1 MTLSLNAYPLSFDK
15 DSKITVCKIAYDDQ
29 TFRDL
34 RAKHRGGYAL
44 YRMGDQAVCVSADDK
59 YPFTG
64 EQQELNTHDN
74 FGLMSFLI
82 KDAIVRLLQSQGRS
96 SPMGFNPIE
105 IVSTLDKDNIISDIV
120 DASFPFKT
128 NCKYEI
134 DIRNIR
140 GKLHLVIDCSTKNVT
155 VQPCTFF
162 IQQGFDLVG
171 RFIVSMGADG
181 YRKLLGSVTSV
192 SDGQIQY
199 QSKDGTAATIAA
211 AEAFPEASRENF
223 DDYTRYRY
231 GDNATEFLEKIRIKV
246 SVFNGGA
253 NKKERIERFKAFL
266 APRIKTLNGIEIAV
280 ADASDIRRD
289 AYQIDKS
296 FFVFSDNLETS
307 IKDGENGGLKK
318 TGPYTKRTFDR
329 NDPSICIICSQN
341 HKGQI
346 EQFVRKFL
354 NGIAGHKYFAA
365 GMEGKFHIGTSKVEI
380 FTFADNN
387 VTGYKAAIEAAL
399 QKKTQDGGRWDLALV
414 QVRQAFKDLP
424 VEQNPYYVA
433 RSLFLL
439 HQVPIQDFTLEL
451 LSQSDNSLGYSL
463 NNMALA
469 SYAKMGGVPWL
480 LKSSPTLSHEL
491 VIGIGSANLYED
503 RLSKNQRI
511 MGITTVF
518 SGDGSYIVSNTSK
531 AVVPD
536 QYATALVEVLKQTIE
551 KVKTRLNWQRGDTI
565 RIVFHASVKK
575 FNHDEIDAVKKVI
588 DQYREYNIEYAFLKI
603 SEHHG
608 LHMFNSAT
616 ADEARGKYAPLRGQV
631 YKLSDHE
638 NLVYLIGQRELK
650 QASDGHPRGLI
661 LSVHRD
667 STFKDIKYLSAQL
680 FNFSAHSW
688 RSYFPNPMPV
698 TITYSDLIAH
708 NLGWLNKIPGWN
720 DTVMHSKI
728 GQTQWFL

>member
-1 MTLSLNAYPLSFDK
+1 MTLSLNAYPISFYK
-15 DSKITVCKIAYDDQ
+15 DAKIAACKFAYDEA

-34 RAKHRGGYAL
+34 REKHRGTHAF
-44 YRMGDQAVCVSADDK
+44 YRMGDQAVCVSADGQ
-59 YPFTG
+59 YPVQG
-64 EQQELNTHDN
+64 EQLQLSADDN
-74 FGLMSFLI
+74 FGLLSFLI
-82 KDAIVRLLQSQGRS
+82 KDAVVRLIQSQGRS
-96 SPMGFNPIE
+96 SPTGFNPIE
-105 IVSTLDKDNIISDIV
+105 IVSTLDKDNVIADVV
-120 DASFPFKT
+120 DDTFPFKIS
-128 NCKYEI
+128 CKYEI

-140 GKLHLVIDCSTKNVT
+140 GRLHLIIDCSTKSVT
-155 VQPCTFF
+155 IQTADFF
-162 IQQGFDLVG
+162 IGQGFDIVG
-171 RFIVSMGADG
+171 RYIVSVGSDG
-181 YRKLLGSVTSV
+181 YRKLLGNVISIS
-192 SDGQIQY
+192 GENLQY
-199 QSKDGTAATIAA
+199 QGKDGTTGLILAKDS
-211 AEAFPEASRENF
+211 FLEASRENF
-223 DDYTRYRY
+223 DDFTRHSF
-231 GDNATEFLEKIRIKV
+231 GDKAHELLEKIRIKV
-246 SVFNGGA
+246 SIFNGGA
-253 NKKERIERFKAFL
+253 NKKDRIEKFKSFL
-266 APRIKTLNGIEIAV
+266 ATRIKTLNGL
-280 ADASDIRRD
+280 DIIITDGKDITRE

-307 IKDGENGGLKK
+307 AKDGEYGGLKK

-329 NDPSICIICSQN
+329 NDPSICVICSQN

-354 NGIAGHKYFAA
+354 KGISGHKYFAA
-365 GMEGKFHIGTSKVEI
+365 GLEGKFHVGTSKVEV
-380 FTFADNN
+380 FTFAEDS
-387 VTGYKAAIEAAL
+387 VAGYKTAIEAAI

-414 QVRQAFKDLP
+414 QVRQTFKDLP
-424 VEQNPYYVA
+424 VEKNPYYVA

-439 HQVPIQDFTLEL
+439 HQVPIQDFTHEL
-451 LSQSDNSLGYSL
+451 LAQTDNSLGYSL

-503 RLSKNQRI
+503 RLAKNHRI

-531 AVVPD
+531 AVTPEE
-536 QYATALVEVLKQTIE
+536 YGTALVEVLKQTIE
-551 KVKTRLNWQRGDTI
+551 KVKARLNWQRGDTI

-575 FNHDEIDAVKKVI
+575 FNRDEVEAVKKVI
-588 DQYREYNIEYAFLKI
+588 EQYREYNIEYAFLKI

-616 ADEARGKYAPLRGQV
+616 AEEARGKFAPMRGQV

-661 LSVHRD
+661 LSVHKD
-667 STFKDIKYLSAQL
+667 STFKDIKYLGAQL

>member
-1 MTLSLNAYPLSFDK
+1 MTLTLNAYPISFADTAKISVCKTAYDK
-15 DSKITVCKIAYDDQ
+15 D
-29 TFRDL
+29 TFREL
-34 RAKHRGGYAL
+34 RIQHRDNFVL
-44 YRMGDQAVCVSADDK
+44 YRMGNQVAWVSANGK
-59 YPFTG
+59 YPITG
-64 EQQELNTHDN
+64 EQQELSAHDN
-74 FGLMSFLI
+74 YGLLSSLI
-82 KDAIVRLLQSQGRS
+82 KDAIVRLLKNQGRN
-96 SPMGFNPIE
+96 SPTGFNPIE
-105 IVSTLDKDNIISDIV
+105 IVSTLDKDNVISDLV
-120 DASFPFKT
+120 DTPFPFKIS
-128 NCKYEI
+128 CKYEI

-140 GKLHLVIDCSTKNVT
+140 GQLHLIIDCSTKT
-155 VQPCTFF
+155 LTTQPCTLF
-162 IQQGFDLVG
+162 IRQGFDLTG
-171 RFIVSMGADG
+171 RFIVSVAADG
-181 YRKLLGSVTSV
+181 HHKLLGRVSSV
-192 SDGQIQY
+192 SGDNINY
-199 QSKDGTAATIAA
+199 QSKDGATATVAA
-211 AEAFPEASRENF
+211 KEVFLEASRENF
-223 DDYTRYRY
+223 DDYTRHHQ
-231 GDNATEFLEKIRIKV
+231 GDKAADLLEKIRVKV

-253 NKKERIERFKAFL
+253 NKKERIRRFKGFL
-266 APRIKTLNGIEIAV
+266 AARIKTLNGIDIAV
-280 ADASDIRRD
+280 SDEKDISRD

-296 FFVFSDNLETS
+296 FFVFSDNLETAT
-307 IKDGENGGLKK
+307 KDGDNGGLKK

-346 EQFVRKFL
+346 EQFARKFL
-354 NGIAGHKYFAA
+354 KGITGHKYFAA
-365 GMEGKFHIGTSKVEI
+365 GMEGKFHIGTSKVEV
-380 FTFADNN
+380 FTFADHG
-387 VTGYKAAIEAAL
+387 VVGYKAAIEAAI

-414 QVRQAFKDLP
+414 QVRQAFKELP
-424 VEQNPYYVA
+424 VDQNPYYVA

-451 LSQSDNSLGYSL
+451 LSQADSSLGYSL

-491 VIGIGSANLYED
+491 VIGIGSTNLYED

-531 AVVPD
+531 AVTPD
-536 QYATALVEVLKQTIE
+536 QYAAALVEVLKQTIE

-575 FNHDEIDAVKKVI
+575 FNHEEIEAVKKVI
-588 DQYREYNIEYAFLKI
+588 DEYREYNIEYAFLKI

-616 ADEARGKYAPLRGQV
+616 ADEERGKYAPLRGQV
-631 YKLSDHE
+631 YKLSNHE

-650 QASDGHPRGLI
+650 QTSDGHPRGLI